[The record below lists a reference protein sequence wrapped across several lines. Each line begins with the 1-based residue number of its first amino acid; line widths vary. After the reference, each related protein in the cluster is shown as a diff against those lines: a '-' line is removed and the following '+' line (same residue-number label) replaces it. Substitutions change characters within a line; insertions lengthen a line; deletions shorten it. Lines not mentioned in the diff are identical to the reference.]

1 MSASTVSVTRKRSVS
16 CAVSVG
22 QTQTGEK
29 LSGKRGPKTGSRSS
43 FSDSVHANAAAVA
56 AISASAS
63 TATSVDRRTPRLY
76 GRAEPALSLYEPR

>member
-1 MSASTVSVTRKRSVS
+1 MSASTVSFTRKRRRSF
-16 CAVSVG
+16 AVSVG

-29 LSGKRGPKTGSRSS
+29 LSGKRGPTTGRRSS

-63 TATSVDRRTPRLY
+63 TARSVDRRTQRL
-76 GRAEPALSLYEPR
+76 